1 METVINIAQGIF
13 SGIADFFSGLFEG
26 ITGVFGAENSAG
38 LIYTAVAR
46 WVFIFLAVF
55 ILLKSILSL
64 LKSKNPS
71 EVWAYLHLSTGENV
85 PVTHWENVIGRAK
98 SCDIRVDDPRVS
110 RNHGTLSRDNDGVWI
125 YEDLGSKKRRV
136 HQR

>member
-55 ILLKSILSL
+55 ILLKSILSAISL
-64 LKSKNPS
+64 NATSGSIIQNSAKWRGVLEFS
-71 EVWAYLHLSTGENV
+71 ARNV
-85 PVTHWENVIGRAK
+85 GPNV
-98 SCDIRVDDPRVS
+98 
-110 RNHGTLSRDNDGVWI
+110 
-125 YEDLGSKKRRV
+125 
-136 HQR
+136 